1 MKKILY
7 VLTSLSHK
15 RVFEPF
21 IERKDAIQ
29 AIAGPPPII
38 SSKNNIVPEDY
49 SDFSIKKIFT
59 LDPSKM
65 DRSIQRVV
73 SKFKPDVYVQ
83 SSFVMPNIKFPDGCK
98 KVAMSHGLTGNH
110 VVDLVKTTDY
120 NTKGLNRADM
130 YVGAPKYFKNFVEL
144 VAGKNKEVI
153 TDIIPQF
160 DIIHNP
166 KYYNSFRHRVL
177 SQTKNPNPNRVI
189 LFIGFCCKDRKD
201 FCYHNEDYFKSV
213 MELERIARNNNWLV
227 MVKPRHSLSKMISF
241 LSTHSWGKQYIKKYT
256 AIQGSKFLHF
266 ITTTGHIYRYFFA
279 DAFVMNGTSTAEI
292 EACAIQKPLFIIRTR
307 SEDKTDPFN
316 TITAGA
322 AEHIRDIGD
331 LENIL
336 IRNFTNGA
344 FHYPE
349 AQLNHLSSLGIVFD
363 GKNSEHVQD
372 ILLK

>member
-7 VLTSLSHK
+7 VLTSPSHK

-21 IERKDAIQ
+21 VERKDAIQ
-29 AIAGPPPII
+29 AIAGPHPII

-59 LDPSKM
+59 FDSSKR
-65 DRSIQRVV
+65 DKSIQKIVA
-73 SKFKPDVYVQ
+73 KFKPDVYVQ

-98 KVAMSHGLTGNH
+98 KVAVSHGLTGNH
-110 VVDLVKTTDY
+110 VVDLIKTTDY
-120 NTKGLNRADM
+120 NTKGLKGPDM
-130 YVGAPKYFKNFVEL
+130 YIGAPNSFRDFVEL
-144 VAGKNKEVI
+144 VAGKKKEI
-153 TDIIPQF
+153 IAGIIPQL

-166 KYYNSFRHRVL
+166 NYYNSYRQRVL
-177 SQTKNPNPNRVI
+177 SQTKNPNPDKVI

-213 MELERIARNNNWLV
+213 IELERIARKNNWLV
-227 MVKPRHSLSKMISF
+227 MVKPRHTLSKMISF
-241 LSTHSWGKQYIKKYT
+241 LSTHSWGSQYIKKYT
-256 AIQGSKFLHF
+256 AIQSSKFLHF

-292 EACAIQKPLFIIRTR
+292 ETCAIQKPLFIVRTR

-322 AEHIRDIGD
+322 AEHIKDISD
-331 LENIL
+331 LENCL
-336 IRNFTNGA
+336 SLNFNNGSY
-344 FHYPE
+344 HYLE
-349 AQLNHLSSLGIVFD
+349 AQLNHLKTLGIIFD
-363 GKNSEHVQD
+363 GKNSERVQN